1 MARWT
6 QYIGLSK
13 EATEFLSKNKVK
25 ELSKWEMTMG
35 ICSEPVYGT
44 IYEVT
49 IDSNDPEDCYPPSFG
64 HEVITY
70 AEVED
75 VTPWSSGPM
84 IHTALRNLF
93 TGQIEFKWKEEDIH
107 YD

>member
-13 EATEFLSKNKVK
+13 EANEFLHKNETK
-25 ELSKWEMTMG
+25 ELARWEMTSG
-35 ICSEPVYGT
+35 ICLEPVYGS

-49 IDSNDPEDCYPPSFG
+49 INNDDCDSPYFG
-64 HEVITY
+64 HYVKTY

-84 IHTALRNLF
+84 IHTALRNLA
-93 TGQIEFKWKEEDIH
+93 TGVVEFKWKEEDIH

>member
-13 EATEFLSKNKVK
+13 EAHEFLSKNKAK
-25 ELSKWEMTMG
+25 ELSKWQMTEG
-35 ICSEPVYGT
+35 LCSEPVYGS
-44 IYEVT
+44 IYEVI
-49 IDSNDPEDCYPPSFG
+49 IDSDDGYPPYFG
-64 HEVITY
+64 HEIRTY

-84 IHTALRNLF
+84 IHTALRNLQ
-93 TGQIEFKWKEEDIH
+93 TGEVEFHWKEEDIQ

>member
-13 EATEFLSKNKVK
+13 EAIKFLNDNKYF
-25 ELSKWEMTMG
+25 EIGKWKMTSG
-35 ICSEPVYGT
+35 ICGEEVFGR
-44 IYEVT
+44 IYEVHVEEQEPYHT
-49 IDSNDPEDCYPPSFG
+49 YGIR
-64 HEVITY
+64 TY

-84 IHTALRNLF
+84 IHTALRNLQ
-93 TGQIEFKWKEEDIH
+93 TGNIEFHWKDEDIH